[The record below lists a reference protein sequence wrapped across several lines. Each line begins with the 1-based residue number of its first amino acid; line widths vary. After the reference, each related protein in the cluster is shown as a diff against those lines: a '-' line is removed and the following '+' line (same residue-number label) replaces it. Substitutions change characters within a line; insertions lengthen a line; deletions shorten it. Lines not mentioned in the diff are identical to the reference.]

1 MGIMMG
7 ADPGASAFP
16 NDDNLFEWTATLCGS
31 EDTAYEGL
39 TYKLKLVFPETYP
52 YKAPLITFETPCFH
66 PNVDEHG
73 NICLDILKEKWSSAF
88 SVSTILQS
96 LRSLLAGECFVW

>member
-1 MGIMMG
+1 
-7 ADPGASAFP
+7 
-16 NDDNLFEWTATLCGS
+16 
-31 EDTAYEGL
+31 

-96 LRSLLAGECFVW
+96 LRSLLADPNNESPLNTEAAQLWADQDKYRQVCKQKYQEGAGEA

>member
-31 EDTAYEGL
+31 EDTAVRHEGVVKNL
-39 TYKLKLVFPETYP
+39 EGAKHATREVCAGVYGSLPIPGSCPETR
-52 YKAPLITFETPCFH
+52 I
-66 PNVDEHG
+66 
-73 NICLDILKEKWSSAF
+73 F
-88 SVSTILQS
+88 SI
-96 LRSLLAGECFVW
+96 G

>member
-1 MGIMMG
+1 M
-7 ADPGASAFP
+7 
-16 NDDNLFEWTATLCGS
+16 NQ
-31 EDTAYEGL
+31 YEGL

-52 YKAPLITFETPCFH
+52 YKPPLITFETPCFH

-96 LRSLLAGECFVW
+96 LRSLLAGKPASSLNILAGDIPY